1 MALPLGAS
9 SEAEMMEIVLTE
21 KMNAEEVRAKLD
33 EQLPA
38 GMRLTEVE
46 DLPVKYLNGRYMV
59 RFPFDCFFFPL
70 DARNAARL
78 AFVPP
83 PAGMTIP
90 FSTN

>member
-1 MALPLGAS
+1 ML
-9 SEAEMMEIVLTE
+9 EIVLTDTM
-21 KMNAEEVRAKLD
+21 KPEEVRAKLD

-59 RFPFDCFFFPL
+59 RSPRFFPS
-70 DARNAARL
+70 DPRNAARL
-78 AFVPP
+78 AVRPP
-83 PAGMTIP
+83 TGMTIP

>member
-1 MALPLGAS
+1 
-9 SEAEMMEIVLTE
+9 MMEIVLTE

-59 RFPFDCFFFPL
+59 RFPF
-70 DARNAARL
+70 AARVFP
-78 AFVPP
+78 ARRPKRRPP
-83 PAGMTIP
+83 RRSSSRGNDDTL
-90 FSTN
+90 FN

>member
-1 MALPLGAS
+1 
-9 SEAEMMEIVLTE
+9 MMEIVLTE
-21 KMNAEEVRAKLD
+21 KMRAEEVRAKLD

-59 RFPFDCFFFPL
+59 RFPPFFPS

-78 AFVPP
+78 AVRP